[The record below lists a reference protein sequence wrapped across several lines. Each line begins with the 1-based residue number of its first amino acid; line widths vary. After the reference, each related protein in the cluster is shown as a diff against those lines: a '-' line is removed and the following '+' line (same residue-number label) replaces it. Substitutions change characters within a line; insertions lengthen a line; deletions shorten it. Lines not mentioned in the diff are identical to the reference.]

1 MSEKWLIVGGIIGII
16 KEYSDY
22 VMERTTSMEF
32 EKLIDFRNKIPGFT
46 KEMGMRVTEAGD
58 GYARVEM
65 DIEEHLSN
73 PIGSVHGGVIFALA
87 DTAGGVAATSKGS
100 FVTTVT
106 GDINYLNPA
115 IKVKKLTAVTREIK
129 AGKNILVYD
138 VTVMDERERVIA
150 ESRMTYYSLHK
161 EVIL

>member
-1 MSEKWLIVGGIIGII
+1 MREM
-16 KEYSDY
+16 EYN
-22 VMERTTSMEF
+22 
-32 EKLIDFRNKIPGFT
+32 KLKDFRNNIPGFT
-46 KEMGMRVTEAGD
+46 KEMQMIVTEVAD

-65 DIEEHLSN
+65 DISAEHGN
-73 PIGSVHGGVIFALA
+73 PIGSVHGGVIFSLA

-106 GDINYLNPA
+106 GNINYLNPA
-115 IKVKKLTAVTREIK
+115 IDVKKLIATTKEIK

-138 VTVMDERERVIA
+138 VTVRDEKENVIA

-161 EVIL
+161 KI

>member
-1 MSEKWLIVGGIIGII
+1 
-16 KEYSDY
+16 
-22 VMERTTSMEF
+22 MEF
-32 EKLIDFRNKIPGFT
+32 QKLIDFRNGCPGFT
-46 KEMGMRVTEAGD
+46 KEMGMAVTEVSD

-65 DIEEHLSN
+65 EMDERFAN
-73 PIGSVHGGVIFALA
+73 PIGSIHGGVIFALA

-115 IKVKKLTAVTREIK
+115 INVKKLIATTRELK
-129 AGKNILVYD
+129 AGKNVLVYD
-138 VTVMDERERVIA
+138 VTVTDEKERVIA

-161 EVIL
+161 EVVL